1 MTSKNQM
8 SMFSVITPFE
18 ISNVCTCTIHIEETD
33 EDFPSEDCFGDCWA
47 MAVDHFTEITSQL
60 FDKNETGF
68 WKISNLR
75 LWDGNHDGFVYANEP
90 LDLIRGMSV
99 KSEWIMRGFVEEDR
113 ITYSLSHHDAPMGSN
128 STVTIVTEEEREEYG
143 LY

>member
-1 MTSKNQM
+1 M
-8 SMFSVITPFE
+8 SMFSVIVPFE
-18 ISNVCTCTIHIEETD
+18 ITNVCTCTTFDEETD
-33 EDFPSEDCFGDCWA
+33 ESVPSEDCFGCWEEA
-47 MAVDHFTEITSQL
+47 IFAFTDITSQL

-75 LWDGNHDGFVYANEP
+75 LWDGNHSGFVHARKP
-90 LDLIRGMSV
+90 IDLIRGMSV
-99 KSEWIMRGFVEEDR
+99 KSEWIMRGFIEEDR